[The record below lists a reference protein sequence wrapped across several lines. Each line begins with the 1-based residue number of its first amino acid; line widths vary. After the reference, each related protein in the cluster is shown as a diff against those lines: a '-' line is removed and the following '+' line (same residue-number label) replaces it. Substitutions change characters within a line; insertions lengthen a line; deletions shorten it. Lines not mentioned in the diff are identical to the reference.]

1 MLAADTVR
9 DLVSLQLRGFLQC
22 GAAVSASAPVHTGNI
37 CGRHS
42 DRKLPAN
49 KRFGKVSL
57 KL

>member
-1 MLAADTVR
+1 MLAADAVR
-9 DLVSLQLRGFLQC
+9 DLVSLQLRGVLQC
-22 GAAVSASAPVHTGNI
+22 GAAVSASASVHTGKI

-49 KRFGKVSL
+49 KSFGKISL